1 MRFNKLALIAVCLSC
16 LLQSGCTDKKKIEEL
31 ENANQ
36 SLRAE
41 NQTLRNHLDET
52 SKKQVQIQQELE
64 QAKVQGVAQRNE
76 VSRLQAQNQETE
88 TKLAALTPPPTN
100 ATVMVTVK
108 TPVTHEEFKA
118 KVTGMTAEQLAN
130 YAGKPLDS
138 STNGPRE
145 YWDYDGITYDSV
157 TGKSDRR
164 VQVLLT
170 NGRVAGVIFIP

>member
-1 MRFNKLALIAVCLSC
+1 MMKFNKLALIAVASFC
-16 LLQSGCTDKKKIEEL
+16 LLQAGCTDKKKIAEL

-41 NQTLRNHLDET
+41 NQALHSHLEEA
-52 SKKQVQIQQELE
+52 SKLQAQAQQESE
-64 QAKVQGVAQRNE
+64 QTKAQLVAQRNE
-76 VSRLQAQNQETE
+76 VSRLQARNQEAE
-88 TKLAALTPPPTN
+88 AKLAALTPQA
-100 ATVMVTVK
+100 ATTMITVK

-118 KVTGMTAEQLAN
+118 KVTGLTAEQLSN
-130 YAGKPLDS
+130 YAGKPLGS
-138 STNGPRE
+138 SSNGPRE

-157 TGKSDRR
+157 TGKADRK